1 VCQRPPLRRWK
12 REDRIDWFAAAFAD
26 PSKPE
31 LTLTFRNVVA
41 PGDEWE
47 AAAKKP
53 VAIVVD
59 GRCLEI

>member
-1 VCQRPPLRRWK
+1 
-12 REDRIDWFAAAFAD
+12 
-26 PSKPE
+26 

-59 GRCLEI
+59 GRCHEI